1 MTIEGAAARARIVNE
16 VVPLDRARQ
25 TPYKQCMTPTRRQ
38 FVATGAA
45 LLVGASARAADKK
58 DDDDEVSPTEDLM
71 REHGILRRVLLIYG
85 EALRRFDAQRELP
98 AETLA
103 HAATIVR
110 EFIEDYHEKDEE
122 EFIFP
127 RFEKAH
133 RLSELVATLRAQH
146 QAGRKLTA
154 DVLRLA
160 TAAGL
165 KSEATRKPLGE
176 SLRKFIR
183 MYEPHAAREDTV
195 LFPAFRALVGERE
208 LKRLQDVF
216 EDKEKAL
223 PHGGF
228 EKMVDEVARLEQT
241 LGIGDLATFT
251 PT

>member
-1 MTIEGAAARARIVNE
+1 M
-16 VVPLDRARQ
+16 L
-25 TPYKQCMTPTRRQ
+25 PTRRQ
-38 FVATGAA
+38 ILATGAT
-45 LLVGASARAADKK
+45 LLVGASAHAGHKK
-58 DDDDEVSPTEDLM
+58 KDDDDDEVSPTEDLM
-71 REHGILRRVLLIYG
+71 REHGVLRRVLLIYG
-85 EALRRFDAQRELP
+85 EVLRRFDAQREVP
-98 AETLA
+98 ADTLA
-103 HAATIVR
+103 GAATIVR

-133 RLSELVATLRAQH
+133 RLTDLVATLRAQH
-146 QAGRKLTA
+146 RAGRTLTA
-154 DVLRLA
+154 DVLKLA
-160 TAAGL
+160 TASGV
-165 KSEATRKPLGE
+165 KSEATRQPLAE

-195 LFPAFRALVGERE
+195 LFPAFRSIVGEHE

-251 PT
+251 PL